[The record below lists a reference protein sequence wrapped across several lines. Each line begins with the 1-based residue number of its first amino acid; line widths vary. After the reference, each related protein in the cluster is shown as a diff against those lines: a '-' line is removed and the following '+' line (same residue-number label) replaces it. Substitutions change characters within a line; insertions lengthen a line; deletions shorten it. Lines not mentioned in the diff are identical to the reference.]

1 MTTPLCSHHGCFSRF
16 SRDASKTSVIRSN
29 DWTHV
34 RNKKG
39 YKDEVKDKEQEEISK
54 FYKQARV
61 WNDVPKVQHACPYQ
75 QVAPE
80 SKRPQK
86 NRIHLKNQKTQKN
99 QKNNKNTSK
108 KTLHDMSPK
117 AFKSLLNEILRN
129 EGRILKEKSAPKI
142 NLKEIKKSLKRSA
155 ALLLAQKS
163 LFKKLLEFRTGRLPQ
178 EVLKYNFKVLR
189 HDILSLPL
197 HTPIENL
204 RSAIIKH
211 ISKIDK
217 LRDKVGK
224 LLISHHRFSNELQ
237 DWKQDPLI
245 HSDDVND
252 DSYVQ
257 DQFGYDNSFDE
268 DADWIPIVRTPP
280 KCRHLSFGRRK
291 LAHQHCSLH
300 KSWQIHEC
308 NKFDTQEQE
317 LEKKLQD
324 HYTKACSFANEHE
337 RLTKKLS
344 LVQVQ
349 GHFPDLVTSIQR
361 ELAKNISEDAWNKKE
376 LIRIHQQLNDIRCV
390 WLLLP
395 TQYWQISVRPKSIV
409 QIVEIWKNR

>member
-1 MTTPLCSHHGCFSRF
+1 
-16 SRDASKTSVIRSN
+16 
-29 DWTHV
+29 
-34 RNKKG
+34 
-39 YKDEVKDKEQEEISK
+39 
-54 FYKQARV
+54 
-61 WNDVPKVQHACPYQ
+61 
-75 QVAPE
+75 
-80 SKRPQK
+80 
-86 NRIHLKNQKTQKN
+86 
-99 QKNNKNTSK
+99 
-108 KTLHDMSPK
+108 
-117 AFKSLLNEILRN
+117 
-129 EGRILKEKSAPKI
+129 
-142 NLKEIKKSLKRSA
+142 
-155 ALLLAQKS
+155 
-163 LFKKLLEFRTGRLPQ
+163 
-178 EVLKYNFKVLR
+178 
-189 HDILSLPL
+189 L

-204 RSAIIKH
+204 RSAIFKH

-245 HSDDVND
+245 HSGDVND

-268 DADWIPIVRTPP
+268 DTDWIPIVHTPP
-280 KCRHLSFGRRK
+280 KCRYLSFGRRK

-361 ELAKNISEDAWNKKE
+361 ELAKNITEDAWNEKE
-376 LIRIHQQLNDIRCV
+376 LIRIRQQLNDIRCV

-409 QIVEIWKNR
+409 RIVEIWKNR